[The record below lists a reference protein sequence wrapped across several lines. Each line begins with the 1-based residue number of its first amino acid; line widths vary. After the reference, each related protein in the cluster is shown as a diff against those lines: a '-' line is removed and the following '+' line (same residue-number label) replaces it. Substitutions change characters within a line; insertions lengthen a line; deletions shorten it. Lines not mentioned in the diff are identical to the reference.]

1 MPDCKCYAEF
11 YPQHDTAKIETM
23 FMKLSG
29 RWNGVRKILLALFFA
44 SGVFPVGAYGQD
56 PLPTPHY
63 FSSSPEK
70 MIRIPSA
77 GDFDFAKLRLDRFKQ
92 TTTGDAADWQEPA
105 GSGSAPQ
112 VQTQTREANS
122 DGLVKRSLKQT
133 WRDQKELYKTPF
145 RRSNLKWNALVLGG
159 TGVLLVYDRHIE
171 THIGKTNESAYNIA
185 SDATIGGLGAALAG
199 VWVWGLKNDQPHA
212 KELGF
217 IELQALVNTFLIY
230 TPMQLLAAR
239 QRPDDGN
246 GRGDFW
252 MHHNINTSFP
262 GGHTMFTF
270 AMATVLSHEYPQK
283 WVQVLAYTAA
293 TLITVTRFM
302 GRDHWSSDMFA
313 GTALG
318 IGIGAITF
326 HLHCDPN
333 LSDSCKHHV
342 RWIF

>member
-1 MPDCKCYAEF
+1 MSDRKHYAESD
-11 YPQHDTAKIETM
+11 PQQDTAKTELM
-23 FMKLSG
+23 FTQLDGWS
-29 RWNGVRKILLALFFA
+29 NSVCKIVLALVLA
-44 SGVFPVGAYGQD
+44 SGVFPAAALGQEA
-56 PLPTPHY
+56 PPALHY
-63 FSSSPEK
+63 FSFSQKKLVP
-70 MIRIPSA
+70 IPSA
-77 GDFDFAKLRLDRFKQ
+77 GDFDFAKMRLDSLRH
-92 TTTGDAADWQEPA
+92 TTAGDADWQEQA
-105 GSGSAPQ
+105 ASGSAPQ
-112 VQTQTREANS
+112 AQTQTRQADN
-122 DGLVKRSLKQT
+122 DGLIKRAVKTT
-133 WRDQKELYKTPF
+133 WQDQKELYRTPF
-145 RRSNLKWNALVLGG
+145 KRSNLKWDALVWGG
-159 TGVLLVYDRHIE
+159 TGVLLVYDRRIE
-171 THIGKTNESAYNIA
+171 THIGKTNESAYNVA
-185 SDATIGGLGAALAG
+185 SDVTIGALGGALAG

-217 IELQALVNTFLIY
+217 IELQALVNTFLVY

-246 GRGDFW
+246 GHGDFW

-270 AMATVLSHEYPQK
+270 ALATVVSHEYPQK

-293 TLITVTRFM
+293 TIISVTRFM

-313 GTALG
+313 GTAVG

-326 HLHCDPN
+326 HAHCDPN